1 MAVGEGS
8 VVSTRLIAY
17 DMLSSSFARH
27 APRMVRTIFGL
38 SAMAALSACA
48 SARSTGT
55 AAAAIPA
62 RARAARGATAVL
74 ASLDTLVREPREA
87 VIQRELRA
95 GNIPSFLR
103 TLHTVRDSA
112 TASDGRLHVIE
123 YDVMPDYLAVG
134 DDTDFVRMPMTP
146 HTAQA
151 FANAYGYVLPTRRMV
166 NAIWRAATV
175 KLEPQPL
182 TEAREASRTFLQHH
196 RLIEAQLV
204 GASRRALVAGI
215 KKDVVVSN
223 RLLER
228 ANRVA
233 IYGWHHQ
240 NGVPI
245 QPLYVGH
252 VDWYVDYSHGIRL
265 VRRTMRV
272 DGAPMSFEQI
282 ATHPV
287 LHVLVSDEGELETTR
302 ADGELRF
309 GFTTRG
315 ELREGNYGRGT
326 TGGELREGNYGRGTT
341 RGELR
346 EGNHGRATTG

>member
-1 MAVGEGS
+1 
-8 VVSTRLIAY
+8 
-17 DMLSSSFARH
+17 
-27 APRMVRTIFGL
+27 MVRTIFGL

-55 AAAAIPA
+55 VAAAIPA
-62 RARAARGATAVL
+62 RERTARGATAVV
-74 ASLDTLVREPREA
+74 ASLDSLVREPREA
-87 VIQRELRA
+87 VIQRELLA

-123 YDVMPDYLAVG
+123 YDVMPDYLAIG
-134 DDTDFVRMPMTP
+134 DDADFVRMPMTP
-146 HTAQA
+146 HTAQV
-151 FANAYGYVLPTRRMV
+151 FADAYGYVLPTRRMV

-175 KLEPQPL
+175 QLEPQPL
-182 TEAREASRTFLQHH
+182 TEAREASGTFLQHH
-196 RLIEAQLV
+196 RRIEAQLA

-240 NGVPI
+240 NGEPI

-252 VDWYVDYSHGIRL
+252 VDWYVDYSHGVRL
-265 VRRTMRV
+265 VKRTMRV
-272 DGAPMSFEQI
+272 DGTPMSFEQVAI
-282 ATHPV
+282 HPV
-287 LHVLVSDEGELETTR
+287 LHVLVSDEGPLVTTR
-302 ADGELRF
+302 ADAGPPAS
-309 GFTTRG
+309 GSP
-315 ELREGNYGRGT
+315 
-326 TGGELREGNYGRGTT
+326 
-341 RGELR
+341 
-346 EGNHGRATTG
+346 

>member
-8 VVSTRLIAY
+8 VVSLRLIAY
-17 DMLSSSFARH
+17 DMPRSSFARH
-27 APRMVRTIFGL
+27 VRRMVSTILGL
-38 SAMAALSACA
+38 SAMVALSSCA
-48 SARSTGT
+48 PARSTGT
-55 AAAAIPA
+55 AATAIPD
-62 RARAARGATAVL
+62 RARAARGATSVL
-74 ASLDTLVREPREA
+74 ARIDTLVRAPREA
-87 VIQRELRA
+87 VIQRELLA

-112 TASDGRLHVIE
+112 TTSDGRVHVIE
-123 YDVMPDYLAVG
+123 YDVMPDYLAIG
-134 DDTDFVRMPMTP
+134 DDADFVRMPMTP
-146 HTAQA
+146 HTAQV
-151 FANAYGYVLPTRRMV
+151 FAEAYGYVLPTRRMV

-182 TEAREASRTFLQHH
+182 TEAREASGSFLQHH

-204 GASRRALVAGI
+204 GATRRALIAGI

-287 LHVLVSDEGELETTR
+287 LHVLVSDEGALETTR

-309 GFTTRG
+309 GFTTGG

-341 RGELR
+341 G
-346 EGNHGRATTG
+346 G